1 MFLFHVEFI
10 CSLVTGKF
18 WFLRVKSDFNHMMH
32 DIFFPAAE
40 FDFSGNNLAIGGSE
54 NLKPQELHLPSI
66 SNFI

>member
-32 DIFFPAAE
+32 DIFFLQR
-40 FDFSGNNLAIGGSE
+40 NLILVE
-54 NLKPQELHLPSI
+54 TILPLVVQKI
-66 SNFI
+66 